1 MAEGTKIS
9 GPLEACSPQE
19 PCVGARLG
27 KMQGVKGW
35 ERQVRVS
42 GPEKTAPVLGNLLK
56 GLGLQCKLGHS
67 DQGKTQ
73 T

>member
-1 MAEGTKIS
+1 
-9 GPLEACSPQE
+9 
-19 PCVGARLG
+19 
-27 KMQGVKGW
+27 MQGVKGW
-35 ERQVRVS
+35 ERQIRVS

-56 GLGLQCKLGHS
+56 RLGLQCKLGYS